1 MFSIMLI
8 NIFETIISVFVL
20 IIFLPIF
27 VFIILLQIIFLG
39 FPIFYIDVR
48 LGKDNKP
55 FKLIKF
61 RTMSQ
66 NYMLS
71 ESLRINRYGRLLRKS
86 SLDELP
92 QLINVL
98 KREMSFVGP
107 RPITQ
112 DIYDGLCV
120 NFKKDLLKRQSV
132 RPGMTGYCQILYKG
146 NKRFWSEKINLD
158 IFFVNN
164 FSAKLYFKILLITI
178 PFIFKKF
185 FYNKTGTSL

>member
-1 MFSIMLI
+1 MYSIMLI

-20 IIFLPIF
+20 IIFLPVF
-27 VFIILLQIIFLG
+27 VIIILLQIIFLG

-66 NYMLS
+66 NYALS
-71 ESLRINRYGRLLRKS
+71 ESLRINTYGKLLRKS

-98 KREMSFVGP
+98 KRDMSFVGP
-107 RPITQ
+107 RPINQ
-112 DIYDGLCV
+112 DIYDSLYI
-120 NFKKDLLKRQSV
+120 NFKKDLLKRQSI
-132 RPGMTGYCQILYKG
+132 RPGMTGYCQILYRG
-146 NKRFWSEKINLD
+146 NKRFWKEKINLD
-158 IFFVNN
+158 IYFVNN
-164 FSAKLYFKILLITI
+164 FSTKLYFKILLITI
-178 PFIFKKF
+178 PFVFKKF
-185 FYNKTGTSL
+185 FYNKSGASL